1 MTQKSITKRNLPP
14 QVAAHILQLGERARI
29 ARKRRGLTMAEMAS
43 RMYVSRLTL
52 SGLEKGEP
60 GISLSV
66 LATGRPNMIPDKT
79 INADP
84 YEP

>member
-1 MTQKSITKRNLPP
+1 MKHRTKTGLPP
-14 QVAAHILQLGERARI
+14 QVAAHILQLGERVRI

-52 SGLEKGEP
+52 TRLEKGEP

-66 LATGRPNMIPDKT
+66 LATGCPNMIPDKT
-79 INADP
+79 TNADP